1 MSDNEIR
8 EEEFATVEIRTR
20 ASPVHGI
27 LKNKSGSTPSSE
39 QKSTKKTRHIYW
51 DEKNLEECEAGKDST
66 MKITEPKTPYNR
78 DYNSDDD
85 KDDDEE
91 SGSESEQ
98 RDISA
103 AHDAITQA
111 LLKISEDRENGI
123 ESEEEEEEQPKSEE
137 EKKREHEAF
146 EKKRKMHY
154 NEFLEVKKFRE
165 RMAQGFVDDDDDDD
179 DDDKDD
185 MPPPPYSE

>member
-1 MSDNEIR
+1 MSDNEIK
-8 EEEFATVEIRTR
+8 EEEFATVEIRTK

-27 LKNKSGSTPSSE
+27 LKNKNGNGST
-39 QKSTKKTRHIYW
+39 QKSGKKGRHIYW

-85 KDDDEE
+85 KDDYSDTEK
-91 SGSESEQ
+91 EQ

-103 AHDAITQA
+103 AHDTITQA
-111 LLKISEDRENGI
+111 LLKISEDRENGV
-123 ESEEEEEEQPKSEE
+123 ESDDEEEEPPKTEE
-137 EKKREHEAF
+137 EKKKEHELF

-165 RMAQGFVDDDDDDD
+165 RMAKGFSFDDDDDDED
-179 DDDKDD
+179 ND
-185 MPPPPYSE
+185 PPPPYSE

>member
-8 EEEFATVEIRTR
+8 EEEFATVEIRTN

-27 LKNKSGSTPSSE
+27 LKNKKGSNPPST
-39 QKSTKKTRHIYW
+39 QKSGKKARHIYW

-78 DYNSDDD
+78 DYNSDED
-85 KDDDEE
+85 KEDE
-91 SGSESEQ
+91 SDSEREH
-98 RDISA
+98 RDISTA
-103 AHDAITQA
+103 QDAITQA
-111 LLKISEDRENGI
+111 LLKISEDRENGV
-123 ESEEEEEEQPKSEE
+123 ESDEEEEPPKSEE
-137 EKKREHEAF
+137 EKKREHELF

-165 RMAQGFVDDDDDDD
+165 RMAQGFVDDDDDEDD
-179 DDDKDD
+179 DEDND
-185 MPPPPYSE
+185 PPPPYSE